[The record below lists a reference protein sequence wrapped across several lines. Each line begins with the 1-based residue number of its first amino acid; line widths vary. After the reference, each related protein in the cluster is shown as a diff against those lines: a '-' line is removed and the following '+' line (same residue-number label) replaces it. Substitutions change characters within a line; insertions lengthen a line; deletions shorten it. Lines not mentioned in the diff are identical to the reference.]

1 MTGNLAPANEDKRIE
16 ALRRYDIL
24 DTLPEQEFDDL
35 AVLASKLCET
45 PIALVSLIDS
55 DRQWFKA
62 KVGLDLAEIPRELA
76 LCAHAILRPELFV
89 VPDAFADERFASNPL
104 VTGPPHIRF
113 YAGVPLV

>member
-1 MTGNLAPANEDKRIE
+1 MMGNLVPADENKRIE

-24 DTLPEQEFDDL
+24 DTLPESEFDDL

-62 KVGLDLAEIPRELA
+62 KVGVDLLETPRELA
-76 LCAHAILRPELFV
+76 FCAHAILRRELFV
-89 VPDAFADERFASNPL
+89 VPDALAEERFASNPL
-104 VTGPPHIRF
+104 VTG
-113 YAGVPLV
+113 